1 MGHYNMVKQGDPFR
15 PSAKLENEVRRFFNG
30 GATISGGKSKAAN
43 LNNFR
48 ISAVNN
54 MGQNI
59 NAGLAVAIL
68 HNDENDL
75 FYFVLAESQDDL
87 WGITAES
94 IDPNSSGTVIVSGIA
109 RAFIAAGRSGEFA
122 IPGPGGKLSASSS
135 GRAQILHV
143 GTTDEP
149 GMVLLGAG
157 GGGEKAYEGQFAI
170 RNTGERT
177 FEVRWPQNSIA
188 GCTDLPGVEQI
199 PVKTLTLP
207 ENSYGETIVFY
218 ACCNEN
224 VYSAEIQWQSQ
235 TRPQGVFDSVMLGYA
250 GASGYV
256 AQYYRDFDGFG
267 FVFGRRWFL

>member
-1 MGHYNMVKQGDPFR
+1 MGHYNMVKPGDPFR

-43 LNNFR
+43 MNNFR

-59 NAGLAVAIL
+59 NAGLAVAIH
-68 HNDENDL
+68 HNDENDF
-75 FYFVLAESQDDL
+75 FYFVLAESQEDFL
-87 WGITAES
+87 GITAET
-94 IDPNSSGTVIVSGIA
+94 IAPHSSGTVIVSGIA

-122 IPGPGGKLSASSS
+122 IPGPDGKLSASSS
-135 GRAQILHV
+135 GRAQILYV

-177 FEVRWPQNSIA
+177 FEVRWPQNDIA
-188 GCTDLPGVEQI
+188 GYTDLPGVAEV
-199 PVKTLTLP
+199 PVQTLTLP
-207 ENSYGETIVFY
+207 ENVNRGDIKFY
-218 ACCNEN
+218 ACCNED
-224 VYSAEIQWQSQ
+224 VYSAVIQWDSQ
-235 TRPQGVFDSVMLGYA
+235 AQPQGAFDSFYIGYVT
-250 GASGYV
+250 ASGYIE
-256 AQYYRDFDGFG
+256 QWYRDFDNYGM
-267 FVFGRRWFL
+267 VFGRRWFL